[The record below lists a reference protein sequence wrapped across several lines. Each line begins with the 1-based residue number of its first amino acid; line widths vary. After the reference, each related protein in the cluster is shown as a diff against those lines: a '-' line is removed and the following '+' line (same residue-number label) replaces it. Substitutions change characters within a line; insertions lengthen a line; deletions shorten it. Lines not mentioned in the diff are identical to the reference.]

1 LFDIPYPTL
10 SITKTGTAVS
20 LQWVTPENGIILQQ
34 SAQLNPAVWSN
45 TTDTLLV
52 NGPTNQVQQTLT
64 SSNRFFRLHR
74 P

>member
-1 LFDIPYPTL
+1 
-10 SITKTGTAVS
+10 